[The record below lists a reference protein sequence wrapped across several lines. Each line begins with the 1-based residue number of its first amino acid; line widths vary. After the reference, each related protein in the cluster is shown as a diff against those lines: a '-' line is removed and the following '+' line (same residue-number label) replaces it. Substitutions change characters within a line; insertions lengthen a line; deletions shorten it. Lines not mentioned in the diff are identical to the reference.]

1 VKIAARLARIGGTLG
16 RALQQAI
23 GWLQDRIW
31 PGPSHRDGDRP
42 VPAARVP
49 AARKGGDAAP
59 RGRFISGRFAG
70 NSRLTYML
78 YEPGVR
84 KGGPGPLLVML
95 HGCRQ
100 DARDFATGTRM
111 NEAAEEAGI
120 VVLYPEQS
128 VLANA
133 MRCWNW
139 YTSGAATG
147 KVSEAAQIAALTR
160 QVMRE
165 RQIDPARVYVAGM
178 SAGGA
183 LAAVLAQDY
192 PDLYAAVGIHSG
204 LPAGLA
210 HDLFSAMRLMFRGPR
225 QGQAPADP
233 LADGALAVPSIVFH
247 GDEDRTVHLSNAQAI
262 HSAAGTDRDGP
273 SPGSPATTRREPGQR
288 DVTRSVERGPGGV
301 TRRELWI
308 VHGAGHAWAGGDD
321 AGSYTDADGPDASRE
336 MLRFF
341 LQHRLAVP
349 AAVRVGAAGSAHEN
363 GDQAR
368 LDRHLG

>member
-1 VKIAARLARIGGTLG
+1 
-16 RALQQAI
+16 
-23 GWLQDRIW
+23 
-31 PGPSHRDGDRP
+31 
-42 VPAARVP
+42 
-49 AARKGGDAAP
+49 
-59 RGRFISGRFAG
+59 
-70 NSRLTYML
+70 ML
-78 YEPGVR
+78 YEPAVR
-84 KGGPGPLLVML
+84 KRDAAPLLVML

-100 DARDFATGTRM
+100 DARDFAIGTRM
-111 NEAAEEAGI
+111 NEAAEEAGV

-139 YTSGAATG
+139 YTSKGEPG
-147 KVSEAAQIAALTR
+147 KVSEAAQIADMTR
-160 QVMRE
+160 QVVRE
-165 RQIDPARVYVAGM
+165 RAIDPTRIYVAGM

-183 LAAVLAQDY
+183 LAAVLARDY

-210 HDLFSAMRLMFRGPR
+210 HDLFSAMRLMFRGPKAGE
-225 QGQAPADP
+225 GQAGPQADSVP
-233 LADGALAVPSIVFH
+233 SIPSIVFH

-262 HSAAGTDRDGP
+262 HSAAGTDPAGRR
-273 SPGSPATTRREPGQR
+273 PGAPATTRGEAGQR
-288 DVTRSVERGPGGV
+288 DVTRQVDRGPGGV
-301 TRRELWI
+301 TQRELWI
-308 VHGAGHAWAGGDD
+308 VHGAGHAWAGGNDE
-321 AGSYTDADGPDASRE
+321 GSYTDADGPDASRE

-349 AAVRVGAAGSAHEN
+349 AAVQIESTAGADED